1 MKVLTKNWRYLALLG
16 GLVIAAWLIMDF
28 NNRTAELNRLKSERA
43 YVQGEYEEVF
53 ATKSAL
59 ETVVAFNSSEAAVE
73 KWAYEEGHMLR
84 PGDIPV
90 ILIAGTP
97 IVPTP
102 TAQPAVMEPER
113 SNPEAWFALF
123 FGPRAP

>member
-43 YVQGEYEEVF
+43 YVQSQYAEVF

-73 KWAYEEGHMLR
+73 KWAYEG
-84 PGDIPV
+84 
-90 ILIAGTP
+90 GTCC
-97 IVPTP
+97 
-102 TAQPAVMEPER
+102 AQVTSR
-113 SNPEAWFALF
+113 
-123 FGPRAP
+123 